1 MCQVLHDFLG
11 LMEYILEELPLHV
24 PALEDIFM
32 KLKGG
37 QDRLRWLDWICL
49 TTTHVLQDILAA
61 LD

>member
-1 MCQVLHDFLG
+1 MCEVLHDFLG

-37 QDRLRWLDWICL
+37 QDRLRAIDARFFWPYHLHNTQWRNS
-49 TTTHVLQDILAA
+49 
-61 LD
+61 